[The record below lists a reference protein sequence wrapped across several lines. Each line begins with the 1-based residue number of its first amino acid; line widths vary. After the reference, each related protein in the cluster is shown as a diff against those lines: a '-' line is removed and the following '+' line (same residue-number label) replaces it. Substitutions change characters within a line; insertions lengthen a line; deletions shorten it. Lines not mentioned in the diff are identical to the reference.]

1 MESKIFKNVI
11 VGTRKPKTTIQES
24 STDFDSGHFCVSDSE
39 VISFFHS
46 IPKLPRVTVC
56 EKLPHYLAEINPNK
70 MGNYLP
76 IISKHMHDVTILKM
90 LPFFNL
96 ESLVVLA
103 QALKLQE
110 TRLTARLLESIDAEV
125 KLRTSNY
132 YTKIMLLKSSYKSMS
147 DPYKNVLIHYIYS
160 SLLTRGVSETNNM
173 EILNNL
179 EMLSDNLLPE
189 EKYVCQQNID
199 IIIIGLVKLF
209 EDISITM
216 GPNKSKD
223 NLKELNQF
231 AECFNKL
238 FNSIS
243 RESFTKDKKIIAINT
258 GLLIQYSIEDL
269 ETKEFVR
276 FILLELQKSPI
287 NIDSLLENVN
297 IPLMDEEDIIDEV
310 ETDFSDE
317 FVDFLYEEDDEKA
330 LETFDHMLRLAY
342 IYESKVADK
351 TVKGLN
357 KTKRGAEKVAKGMR
371 NTAKDV
377 KRVDKAAKEIPKV
390 FTDLV
395 NGTYKKLKAMDAE
408 KRRNAVLEDK
418 SLTTRLFRMIRF
430 GFKLALSRHA
440 FSVLGPVN
448 GAIAILVGFYFD
460 GQLNNKAKKKVVEE
474 LELELK
480 IVRKKLEDSKGDGDK
495 KAKYELMCLEAEL
508 EKNLKKIRG
517 FRG

>member
-1 MESKIFKNVI
+1 
-11 VGTRKPKTTIQES
+11 
-24 STDFDSGHFCVSDSE
+24 
-39 VISFFHS
+39 
-46 IPKLPRVTVC
+46 
-56 EKLPHYLAEINPNK
+56 
-70 MGNYLP
+70 
-76 IISKHMHDVTILKM
+76 
-90 LPFFNL
+90 
-96 ESLVVLA
+96 
-103 QALKLQE
+103 
-110 TRLTARLLESIDAEV
+110 
-125 KLRTSNY
+125 
-132 YTKIMLLKSSYKSMS
+132 
-147 DPYKNVLIHYIYS
+147 
-160 SLLTRGVSETNNM
+160 
-173 EILNNL
+173 
-179 EMLSDNLLPE
+179 
-189 EKYVCQQNID
+189 
-199 IIIIGLVKLF
+199 
-209 EDISITM
+209 
-216 GPNKSKD
+216 
-223 NLKELNQF
+223 
-231 AECFNKL
+231 
-238 FNSIS
+238 
-243 RESFTKDKKIIAINT
+243 
-258 GLLIQYSIEDL
+258 
-269 ETKEFVR
+269 
-276 FILLELQKSPI
+276 
-287 NIDSLLENVN
+287 
-297 IPLMDEEDIIDEV
+297 
-310 ETDFSDE
+310 
-317 FVDFLYEEDDEKA
+317 
-330 LETFDHMLRLAY
+330 MLRLAY

-408 KRRNAVLEDK
+408 KRRNALLEDK

-448 GAIAILVGFYFD
+448 GAIAILVGFYLD